1 MSGIAWP
8 WPWRRDATARMD
20 NLENRVTA
28 SHVAAHR
35 TRAESA
41 RLRRES
47 EELTEQLRD
56 RLARNGFADA
66 IEALWRGKKT

>member
-8 WPWRRDATARMD
+8 WRHDAAARMD
-20 NLENRVTA
+20 KLEDRVTA
-28 SHVAAHR
+28 SYVTANR

-66 IEALWRGKKT
+66 IEALWRGKGT

>member
-8 WPWRRDATARMD
+8 WRRAAAARMD
-20 NLENRVTA
+20 SLENRVAA
-28 SHVAAHR
+28 SHVAANR

-66 IEALWRGKKT
+66 IEALWRGKGT

>member
-8 WPWRRDATARMD
+8 WRRSTTARLD
-20 NLENRVTA
+20 ALAARVDA
-28 SHVAAHR
+28 SHVTAHR

-66 IEALWRGKKT
+66 IEALWRGKRT